1 MDPET
6 IIVTSEEA
14 GERLDKLLAN
24 RYENHHSRTYFQYL
38 IEEHLVLLNGQPVK
52 KRMKPAEG
60 DEVEVNFMLTP
71 QTEIKPEQ
79 IPLDILYEDDDLIA
93 VNKSEGMVVHPAP
106 GNWNGTFVNGLL
118 YHCQD
123 LAIDPTNVRPG
134 IVHRLDKD
142 TTGVLL
148 AAKNLSAQQKIID
161 QFAGRKVIK
170 HYLALCVGNP
180 GSGEISA
187 PIARHPVHRKKMA
200 VIESGKSAV
209 SQYETLGYD
218 GQMSLVKIT
227 PLTGRTHQIRVHM
240 KHLGHPILGDPVY
253 GNPSFNK
260 KLGLQRQLLHASELV
275 ITHPTTKDS
284 LTFKAPM
291 PQDMRRLAMKLKDL
305 SE

>member
-60 DEVEVNFMLTP
+60 DEIEVNFMLTP